1 MICKL
6 RIRFME
12 KKSVFWVYFSQLG
25 DKKSQ
30 IPVPVL
36 FFILWLKQKSIL
48 PHVFSDFWSVFLA
61 WPHLIYQTD
70 VDSSVVSSPAHVPVT
85 NYRNVWKRSVTH
97 CSWCWPSIHMTNKQL
112 NISRHFKKNSRVI
125 RAAWNI
131 NFNVIIYF
139 SISVQRISALVV
151 RSFKHNQTF
160 TKTAAETKEK
170 NRGMFIK
177 AAHKFPSCWP

>member
-1 MICKL
+1 M
-6 RIRFME
+6 
-12 KKSVFWVYFSQLG
+12 
-25 DKKSQ
+25 SQ
-30 IPVPVL
+30 ILVPVL
-36 FFILWLKQKSIL
+36 FFILWRKQKVYTATSIL
-48 PHVFSDFWSVFLA
+48 RHLVCFLT
-61 WPHLIYQTD
+61 WTHLIYQTD
-70 VDSSVVSSPAHVPVT
+70 VDSSVVTWHNSSPAHVPVT
-85 NYRNVWKRSVTH
+85 NYRNVWKRNVNPWWTSVTH
-97 CSWCWPSIHMTNKQL
+97 CSRYWPSIHMTICRNKQL

-160 TKTAAETKEK
+160 TKTAAATKEK